1 MKQERSRRTHELVLD
16 AAAVE
21 FAAHGYLG
29 ANVQRV
35 AEHTGLTKGAVYGH
49 FGSKDALAQALVTHL
64 ETSVEQLI
72 TQLETDRVP
81 AVGLSAVREA
91 ALMLADELSSDVR
104 SGAALRLTVEQ
115 SLSSTREPPAFAA
128 LRAFV
133 SGALRRAEHE
143 GGHDL
148 PTPLLAEFVLILL
161 VGAYFIAPT
170 AREGLSESVRSLWDI
185 LLAPASSRLSTSA
198 AEA

>member
-1 MKQERSRRTHELVLD
+1 MKQERSKRTHELVLD

-49 FGSKDALAQALVTHL
+49 FGSKDALAQALIAHL
-64 ETSVEQLI
+64 ETSVERLVAGVQA
-72 TQLETDRVP
+72 DSPV
-81 AVGLSAVREA
+81 AGLSAVREA
-91 ALMLADELSSDVR
+91 ALLLADELTSDVR

-115 SLSSTREPPAFAA
+115 ALSGTQEPPAFAA

-133 SGALRRAEHE
+133 EGALQHAEHDS
-143 GGHDL
+143 GHRL

-185 LLAPASSRLSTSA
+185 LLAPASSRLSTWA

>member
-1 MKQERSRRTHELVLD
+1 MKQERSKRTHELVLD

-49 FGSKDALAQALVTHL
+49 FGSKDALAQALIAHL
-64 ETSVEQLI
+64 EASVERLVAQV
-72 TQLETDRVP
+72 QKDQSP
-81 AVGLSAVREA
+81 AAGLPAVREA
-91 ALMLADELSSDVR
+91 ALLLADELTSDVR

-115 SLSSTREPPAFAA
+115 ALSRTQEPPAFAA
-128 LRAFV
+128 LRAFIE
-133 SGALRRAEHE
+133 SALQRAEHDS
-143 GGHDL
+143 GQRL
-148 PTPLLAEFVLILL
+148 PTSLLAEFVLILL

-185 LLAPASSRLSTSA
+185 LLAPASSRLSTWA